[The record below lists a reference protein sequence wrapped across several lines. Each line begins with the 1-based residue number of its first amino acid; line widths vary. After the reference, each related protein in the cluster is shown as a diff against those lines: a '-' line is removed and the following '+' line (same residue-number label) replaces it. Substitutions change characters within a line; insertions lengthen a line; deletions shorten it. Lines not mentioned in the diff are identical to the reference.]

1 MYMLDSTAHR
11 AFLEGVGNRTITDS
25 EKELIEIILDQDI
38 VTYATPKYSYTFD
51 YNDLV
56 EE

>member
-1 MYMLDSTAHR
+1 MMLDSVSYA
-11 AFLEGVGNRTITDS
+11 AYLEGRGNGTITDN
-25 EKELIEIILDQDI
+25 ERDLVQIIEDQDI